1 MIMEAK
7 DLKTEYLNGNP
18 KVEMFNN
25 MANFM
30 KFCEINKL
38 TDENSIT
45 FFDDEKMVMYISR
58 IY

>member
-1 MIMEAK
+1 MEAK

-18 KVEMFNN
+18 KVERFDN

-45 FFDDEKMVMYISR
+45 FFDDEKMVMYIAR